1 MKKTSALLVM
11 AALAVFATHASAEK
25 RDWEEDDH
33 GRGHGKSHK
42 RESQREY
49 QREYQRDERPVV
61 EIQIGGYFGDRH
73 RAAAYEYYERQ
84 GRAGHCPPGLAKKHN
99 GCQPPGHA
107 KQWQMGRTL
116 ERSVVVYPVP
126 RDVIV
131 RIGPP
136 PAGYRYVQVLG
147 DVLMVAIGTNMVVD
161 AIEDLMR

>member
-1 MKKTSALLVM
+1 MKKTTALLVM
-11 AALAVFATHASAEK
+11 AALAVFATQASAEK
-25 RDWEEDDH
+25 REWEDEGH
-33 GRGHGKSHK
+33 GKGHGHGKSHN
-42 RESQREY
+42 REY
-49 QREYQRDERPVV
+49 QREERAVV

-73 RAAAYEYYERQ
+73 RTAAYEYYERQ

-107 KQWQMGRTL
+107 KQWQMGRPL
-116 ERSVVVYPVP
+116 ERNVVVYPVP

-131 RIGPP
+131 RIGQP

>member
-1 MKKTSALLVM
+1 MKKISVLAVM
-11 AALAVFATHASAEK
+11 AVMAVFATHAAAEN
-25 RDWEEDDH
+25 RDWEEEGH
-33 GRGHGKSHK
+33 GHGKGHGK
-42 RESQREY
+42 GRERQDQRE
-49 QREYQRDERPVV
+49 ERAVV

-107 KQWQMGRTL
+107 KQWQLGRPL
-116 ERSVVVYPVP
+116 ERGVVVYPVP
-126 RDVIV
+126 REVIV
-131 RIGPP
+131 RIGQP